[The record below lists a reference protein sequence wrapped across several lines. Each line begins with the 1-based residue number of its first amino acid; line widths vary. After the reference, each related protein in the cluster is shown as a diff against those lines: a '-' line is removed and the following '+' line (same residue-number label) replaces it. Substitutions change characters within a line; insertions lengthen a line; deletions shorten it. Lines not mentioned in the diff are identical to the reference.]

1 MQPKILIIDD
11 DPAICASLSLAIE
24 LHYPVD
30 FTTDPAEGLERIR
43 GGGIRVVLLDVKI
56 GNCDG
61 LTLLKQIKSF
71 APQVAVIM
79 ITAFG
84 SIRSSVE
91 AMKNGAFTYLS
102 KPLDVEELLIF
113 IRQALEFCQLH
124 EQVNYLSEEL
134 HGRSRF
140 FGMIGKSQAMQ
151 NIYTMIEKLGR
162 VDSSVIIT
170 GESGTGKEL
179 AARAIHSGG
188 KRQGQPFVAVNCAA
202 IPAALMEEEFFGHKR
217 GAFTGAVNDRKGRL
231 EAANQ
236 GTLFLDEIG
245 DLPPEMQGKLL
256 RVLQQREFT
265 PIGSNETRKL
275 DVRVIGA
282 TNRDLKEMV
291 RQGTFREDLYY
302 RLNVVTLHIPP
313 LRERREDIP
322 LLYRHFIEMNNKEQ
336 GFSIQGVANEAERVL
351 LSYPY
356 PGNIRELSNAIE
368 YAAILAGGTAWIEL
382 EDLPE
387 QFHSRPPQPSVSA
400 DALAGMTLRQVEQ
413 LAITASYRRHSGRQ
427 RDILAELDIS
437 ERNLRNKIHLYGLD
451 RT

>member
-1 MQPKILIIDD
+1 MQPKVLIIDD

-24 LHYPVD
+24 PHYPVA
-30 FTTDPAEGLERIR
+30 FTMDPTEGLERIR
-43 GGGIRVVLLDVKI
+43 GGGIQVVLLDVKI
-56 GNCDG
+56 GSCDG
-61 LTLLKQIKSF
+61 LTLLKQIKAF
-71 APQVAVIM
+71 APQVAIIM

-91 AMKNGAFTYLS
+91 AMKSGAFTYLS
-102 KPLDVEELLIF
+102 KPLDIEELLIF

-124 EQVNYLSEEL
+124 ERVHYLSEEL

-140 FGMIGKSQAMQ
+140 FGMIGKSTAMQ
-151 NIYTMIEKLGR
+151 DIYALIEKLGR

-188 KRQGQPFVAVNCAA
+188 KRRDQPFVAVNCAA

-245 DLPPEMQGKLL
+245 DLPLEMQGKLL

-265 PIGSNETRKL
+265 PIGTNEPRKL
-275 DVRVIGA
+275 DVRVLGA
-282 TNRDLKEMV
+282 TNRDLREMV

-302 RLNVVTLHIPP
+302 RLNVVGVHLPP

-336 GFSIQGVANEAERVL
+336 GFSIRGVANDAERAL
-351 LSYPY
+351 LAYAY

-368 YAAILAGGTAWIEL
+368 YAAILAVDKEWIEL
-382 EDLPE
+382 ADLPE
-387 QFHSRPPQPSVSA
+387 QFHAHPAQPVPVG
-400 DALAGMTLRQVEQ
+400 DLLAGMTLREVERA
-413 LAITASYRRHSGRQ
+413 AITASYRRHGGRQ
-427 RDILAELDIS
+427 REILAELDIS
-437 ERNLRNKIHLYGLD
+437 ERNLRNKIKSYGLD
-451 RT
+451 R